1 MLKIMLSFCLILPLG
16 KEFAITIYHSY
27 SNSNRSG
34 AKCVKHSKAF
44 YFNDFGLKKF
54 NIVFVKKMFKL
65 CKIFVFHIRCEK
77 LICGKVKFCGKN

>member
-1 MLKIMLSFCLILPLG
+1 MLKISRLFYLILPSG

-27 SNSNRSG
+27 SNSIRGG
-34 AKCVKHSKAF
+34 AKCVKLSKSF
-44 YFNDFGLKKF
+44 YFNDFALKKF

-77 LICGKVKFCGKN
+77 L